1 MNLYVGNLYR
11 ATTEEALK
19 NYFEAVGVVES
30 VRIVKDRM
38 TGQSRGFAFVTMASV
53 QDGQAVIDQ
62 LNDKEFDG
70 RPLRIAQA
78 EERAPRPAGERRP
91 FNSERRSF
99 NGERREY
106 TGERRQQFGSP
117 RRTYV
122 TEERSF
128 GGEEYRSFNTGSSF
142 GYEDDRY
149 VANQRGSFNNE
160 RRGYNDRRGYQSD
173 ERRGFAGGRS
183 RRSYE

>member
-62 LNDKEFDG
+62 LNDKEFEG

-78 EERAPRPAGERRP
+78 EERAPRSAGQRRP
-91 FNSERRSF
+91 YNNDRRSF
-99 NGERREY
+99 SGERHEY
-106 TGERRQQFGSP
+106 SGERRQQYATARHS
-117 RRTYV
+117 YI

-128 GGEEYRSFNTGSSF
+128 GDNSYHNFNNDRNF
-142 GYEDDRY
+142 GYEEERDFGS
-149 VANQRGSFNNE
+149 QRGGYNE
-160 RRGYNDRRGYQSD
+160 RRGYNNERRGYQSD
-173 ERRGFAGGRS
+173 ERRGFGGGRS
-183 RRSYE
+183 RRSY